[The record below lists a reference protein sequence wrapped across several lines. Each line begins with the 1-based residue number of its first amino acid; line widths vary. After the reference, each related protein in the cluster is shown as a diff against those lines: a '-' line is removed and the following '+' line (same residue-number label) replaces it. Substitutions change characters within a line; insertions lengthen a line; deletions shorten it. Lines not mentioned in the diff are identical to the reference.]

1 MIIDAHQH
9 LWKYDPVRDHWIEDS
24 MEVLRKD
31 FLPKDLKPILDA
43 NGVTGCIAVQA
54 DQSEEETEFLLKCAQ
69 ENPFLKGVVGWVDLR
84 AGNVEERL
92 ANYSQNE
99 YFKGVRHIVQAEKDD
114 FLLNKDFQNGVG
126 KLSQYGLSYDLLI
139 YPRQFPA
146 TLEMVE
152 KFPNQ
157 IFVLDHIAKPSVS
170 EKLDAE
176 WVKNILLL
184 SKHENVFCKISG
196 MVTET
201 KNFEWVKSDFTPYL
215 ASVVSA
221 FGTDRL
227 LYGSDWPV
235 CLLAADYKEV
245 LGIIVDYFQNFSTLE
260 KSKIFALNAIKAY
273 NLDCI

>member
-43 NGVTGCIAVQA
+43 NGVAGCIAVQA

-69 ENPFLKGVVGWVDLR
+69 ENPFLKGVVGWVDLM

-92 ANYSQNE
+92 ANYSRNE

-235 CLLAADYKEV
+235 CLLAADYREV

-273 NLDCI
+273 NLD